1 MTSINVKMD
10 LIKMDMVVKDIG
22 RLWSEIPSKYT
33 YPKGLLAESRAV
45 FRTDVK
51 KALRIA
57 IKARKVFQEESV
69 LATKYNSISEKIPAC
84 GDHARFRNTEY
95 LSALV
100 KGDYVTAQAIF
111 DELVGIA
118 ERSCQNVTNL
128 TAELVSSDENGCIIQ
143 FSNSG
148 DSPISVMSMSV
159 TSGSE
164 KLKTE
169 PRNTFS
175 VQANSVRKLTVSGT
189 PPFHIALQY
198 TERGENRSFESEMN

>member
-10 LIKMDMVVKDIG
+10 LIKMDMVVKDI
-22 RLWSEIPSKYT
+22 RRMWSEIPSKYT

-57 IKARKVFQEESV
+57 IRARKAFQEESV
-69 LATKYNSISEKIPAC
+69 LATMYNSVSEKIPAC

-95 LSALV
+95 LGALV
-100 KGDYVTAQAIF
+100 MGDYVAAKEIL
-111 DELVGIA
+111 DELVSIS
-118 ERSCQNVTNL
+118 ERSCRNVTNL
-128 TAELVSSDENGCIIQ
+128 SAGFVSSDENGCVIQ

-175 VQANSVRKLTVSGT
+175 IQANSVRKVTVSGV
-189 PPFHIALQY
+189 PPIHIALQY
-198 TERGENRSFESEMN
+198 TERGEYRSFDSEMD